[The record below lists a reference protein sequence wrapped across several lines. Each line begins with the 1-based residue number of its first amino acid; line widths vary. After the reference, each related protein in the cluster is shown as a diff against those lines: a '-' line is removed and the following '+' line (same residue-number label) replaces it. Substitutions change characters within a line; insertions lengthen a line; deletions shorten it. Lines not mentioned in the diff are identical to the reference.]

1 MTKKSVSKK
10 MPSFQNNDK
19 SVELSDPFLM
29 DPREDDATVGQ
40 RLREIRSLQGLS
52 LRALAELSGLNI
64 NTLSL
69 IENEHT
75 SPSVST
81 LQQLAQSL
89 QVSITEFFQTER
101 GSKRLVHQKHGNR
114 PRLAFKRSAMEDLA
128 PGMPRFGM
136 EPILVTLEPGADSG
150 KSPIVHTGREF
161 VFCLDGNVAYKVDN
175 RTYLLTPGD
184 SLIFEAY
191 LPHQWK
197 NIDPMPS
204 RVLLVLSPLDE
215 RDQPRERHFSR

>member
-1 MTKKSVSKK
+1 MKITPSKK
-10 MPSFQNNDK
+10 Q
-19 SVELSDPFLM
+19 SDIPERTNPFLTGL
-29 DPREDDATVGQ
+29 EDEAISVGQ
-40 RLREIRSLQGLS
+40 RLREIRILRGLS

-89 QVSITEFFQTER
+89 QVSITEFFLTDH
-101 GSKRLVHQKHGNR
+101 GSKKLVHQKQGSR
-114 PRLAFKRSAMEDLA
+114 PSLAFKHSKMEDLA
-128 PGMPRFGM
+128 AGMPRFGA
-136 EPILVTLEPGADSG
+136 EPIIVTLEPGADSG
-150 KSPIVHTGREF
+150 KKPIVHTGREF
-161 VFCLDGNVAYKVDN
+161 VYCLEGQIAYTVDN
-175 RTYLLTPGD
+175 EKYLLEEGD

-197 NIDPMPS
+197 NTDPTPS
-204 RVLLVLSPLDE
+204 QVLLVLCPMDE
-215 RDQPRERHFSR
+215 RDQPREQHFTR